1 MHKRAIICW
10 HWYASRYST
19 YSIITCFYAYV
30 PWNWCELLVIFA
42 DRNQKK
48 PPGSRRL
55 GFECRGP
62 RRFWG
67 SVVCKRNTALRP
79 WQEYHGKAA
88 TDFFVEY
95 YSMIWFQKGLL
106 FHDLLLAV
114 SNLNYTANY
123 VSIHIN
129 HWKPFLSHFQS
140 ILHVTHTQSPQ
151 MRGLGRD
158 RLDVNLWEMCWMP
171 LL

>member
-1 MHKRAIICW
+1 MPQDIVP
-10 HWYASRYST
+10 
-19 YSIITCFYAYV
+19 SIITYFYAFLNHGTDASYL
-30 PWNWCELLVIFA
+30 WFLRIETK
-42 DRNQKK
+42 KK

-62 RRFWG
+62 RRFG
-67 SVVCKRNTALRP
+67 EVVCKRNTALRP
-79 WQEYHGKAA
+79 WQEYHGKLHG
-88 TDFFVEY
+88 FFVEY

-114 SNLNYTANY
+114 SNLNYTGNY
-123 VSIHIN
+123 VFYAYKSLETC
-129 HWKPFLSHFQS
+129 LSHFQS
-140 ILHVTHTQSPQ
+140 ILRVTHTQSPQ
-151 MRGLGRD
+151 IRGLGRD